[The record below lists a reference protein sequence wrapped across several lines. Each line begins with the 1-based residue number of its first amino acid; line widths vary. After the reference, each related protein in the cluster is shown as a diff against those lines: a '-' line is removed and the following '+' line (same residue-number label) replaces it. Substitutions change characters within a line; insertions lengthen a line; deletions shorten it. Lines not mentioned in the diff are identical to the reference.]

1 MLEWTLLLEYLSY
14 HMYSI
19 IIALIIGVTVTVYNY
34 GTYINQKKAEHY
46 YRLILPSIQKHF
58 KLKKRENIS
67 IPFSF
72 KFEAQILFILA
83 SKIFLYAKS

>member
-19 IIALIIGVTVTVYNY
+19 IIALIIGVTVTIYNY

-58 KLKKRENIS
+58 KNNEQGLVYESPNI
-67 IPFSF
+67 I
-72 KFEAQILFILA
+72 KFYP
-83 SKIFLYAKS
+83 SDR

>member
-58 KLKKRENIS
+58 KNN
-67 IPFSF
+67 
-72 KFEAQILFILA
+72 
-83 SKIFLYAKS
+83 